1 MWRLEKD
8 VMEQEAAPEQL
19 EIKNRLN
26 CQEEKMGEMFQ
37 QLQSVAAT
45 LEEMKASVLAL
56 LKKKLCKNG
65 GFCC

>member
-26 CQEEKMGEMFQ
+26 YQEEKMGEMFQ
-37 QLQSVAAT
+37 QLQSVRHSGGDEGQCTCAA
-45 LEEMKASVLAL
+45 
-56 LKKKLCKNG
+56 KKKIV
-65 GFCC
+65 

>member
-26 CQEEKMGEMFQ
+26 YQEEKMGEMFQ
-37 QLQSVAAT
+37 QLQSVAGVWPP
-45 LEEMKASVLAL
+45 LWRR
-56 LKKKLCKNG
+56 
-65 GFCC
+65 